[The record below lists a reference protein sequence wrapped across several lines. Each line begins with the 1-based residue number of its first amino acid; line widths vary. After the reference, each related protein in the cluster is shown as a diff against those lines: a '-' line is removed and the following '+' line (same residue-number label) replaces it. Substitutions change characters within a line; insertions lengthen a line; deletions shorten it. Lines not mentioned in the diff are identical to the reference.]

1 MRLAEATRTANPEA
15 AKTGS
20 ATIAAPAR
28 GLPGGLAGWLLSR
41 MRGIRRAP
49 ARLAVL
55 ERITLAPRQSLSL
68 IEAEGRRFL
77 VATSPEGT
85 PAFYALDRESPSRQ
99 VGRGQSAERPSAA
112 RRKSARSGVDSDLRV
127 SW

>member
-1 MRLAEATRTANPEA
+1 MKLEQMAGT

-20 ATIAAPAR
+20 ATAPAR
-28 GLPGGLAGWLLSR
+28 GLPGGLAGWLLGR
-41 MRGIRRAP
+41 LRVVRRAP

-85 PAFYALDRESPSRQ
+85 PAFYALDRESPSRRAAP
-99 VGRGQSAERPSAA
+99 GRSAA
-112 RRKSARSGVDSDLRV
+112 RTAARSGVDRDLRV